1 MIYTASSASIRRTF
15 QVKFRDSS
23 LNGSKGKRTYRLDT
37 KSLPAFTDDFNR
49 ANSSSIS
56 TGTISWEETRG
67 DWEILSNQLSSST
80 GASSYPIATVRANT
94 KNARTRIGL
103 GSSGWGWGVAFWV
116 TDQNNWFS
124 ATTDQ
129 YSTSSGFY
137 SCPNGGTL
145 SGTTCVKTCT
155 GGGEFIGYTGGT
167 CPANQSVTPDSN
179 CVCNDPG
186 GCGCYSYEV
195 GDYGSCTCYGGGSVS
210 AFDPSLCGGP
220 GYSLYPY
227 YFAGSCWQTARS
239 GVVPPYTYTG
249 SGCTANYNPTYSY
262 DCSYAATFNTS
273 TAYLH
278 RLILRKS
285 VSGVVTT
292 IATSSEINTS
302 ETARPTHVNVLA
314 SGSTVTI
321 TAPMNNGSGTLSM
334 TYNSGIEDSRGVRV
348 GVVLSPTSGGTV
360 ASNVDNF
367 EYEPVVV

>member
-37 KSLPAFTDDFNR
+37 KSLPAFTDNFNR

-80 GASSYPIATVRANT
+80 SASLYPIVTVRANT

-167 CPANQSVTPDSN
+167 CPANQSVSPDSN

-195 GDYGSCTCYGGGSVS
+195 GDYGSCTCYSGAES
-210 AFDPSLCGGP
+210 PSLYQ
-220 GYSLYPY
+220 GYCESAGWYT
-227 YFAGSCWQTARS
+227 FAGVCWNTARS
-239 GVVPPYTYTG
+239 GVVPPYTYPG

-321 TAPMNNGSGTLSM
+321 TAPMNNSSGTLSM
-334 TYNSGIEDSRGVRV
+334 VYNSGIEDSRGVRV